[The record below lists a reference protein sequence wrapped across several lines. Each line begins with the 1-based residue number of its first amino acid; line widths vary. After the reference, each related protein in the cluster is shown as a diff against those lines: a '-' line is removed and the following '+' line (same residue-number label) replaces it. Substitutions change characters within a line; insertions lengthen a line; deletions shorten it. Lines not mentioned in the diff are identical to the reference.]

1 MTTKVVTVSI
11 QAHVEGNVLAVQ
23 GATLTLGVNA
33 IPRIELQCAPSNDA
47 SYVPLQPTV
56 KKPTISDFAD
66 LYRELSVKAEGLNT
80 TGNVSIM
87 LEDNLGKSDF
97 ISLNEWILSGVGL
110 SSVSATAAPY
120 LSVILQHP
128 ICKLTKVGSIYETP
142 KSTINNKLNEATKSA
157 NDFLEVITAV
167 YSCVRDK
174 VDFYPAPN
182 DIPKKFRAE
191 LGVGDYDPN
200 KYLKFKGENGIFL
213 GKAVKG
219 GKERLAQAMGR
230 LALPGSGGSSTWDML
245 VSAAGTLLLSITQD
259 ESCNYTKNQLVL
271 EPTQPWKA
279 SSLTLRDEDC
289 FWTEIPGMDPFKI
302 SGVMARKLGPYS
314 DEVGLGLIR
323 NGNPNQKDP
332 VEEVMYVPVPAKD
345 IETADGR
352 IMKTNAP
359 TVLDSAFRR
368 DAPYGSGISL
378 GSADLDKAREDGFNT
393 AIEKYCKAVYEITAA
408 SMIQARAQMALW
420 FTDADK
426 KLLLPGN
433 TCKLMSN
440 GKEIYYGYV
449 RQVVHHLSTGGG
461 CATTLALSYVRP
473 EASFKVAGQVAIA
486 AGAKNAAYE

>member
-11 QAHVEGNVLAVQ
+11 QAHVDGNVLAVQ
-23 GATLTLGVNA
+23 GATITLGVNA

-120 LSVILQHP
+120 LSVVLQHP
-128 ICKLTKVGSIYETP
+128 ICKLTKVGSIYETQ
-142 KSTINNKLNEATKSA
+142 KSKIDKKLNEATKSA

-167 YSCVRDK
+167 YKCIREG
-174 VDFYPAPN
+174 VDFWPAPN
-182 DIPKKFRAE
+182 DLPKKFRDE

-213 GKAVKG
+213 GKAVKD

-230 LALPGSGGSSTWDML
+230 LALPSSGGSSTWDML
-245 VSAAGTLLLSITQD
+245 VSASGTLLLSITQD
-259 ESCNYTKNQLVL
+259 RSCNYTKEHLVL
-271 EPTQPWKA
+271 EPTQPWKN
-279 SSLTLRDEDC
+279 SSMTLRDEDC

-302 SGVMARKLGPYS
+302 AGVMARKLGPYS

-332 VEEVMYVPVPAKD
+332 VEEVMYVPVPAES
-345 IETADGR
+345 ITTADGR
-352 IMKTNAP
+352 IMKTSAP
-359 TVLDSAFRR
+359 AVLDSAFRR

-378 GSADLDKAREDGFNT
+378 GSIDLDKAREDGFNT

-408 SMIQARAQMALW
+408 SMIHARAQMALW
-420 FTDADK
+420 FTDADGN
-426 KLLLPGN
+426 LLLPGN
-433 TCKLMSN
+433 TCKFTSN

-449 RQVVHHLSTGGG
+449 RQVIHHLSTGGG
-461 CATTLALSYVRP
+461 CATTLAMSYVRP

-486 AGAKNAAYE
+486 AGSKNAVYE